1 MRVAQVVPLY
11 ESVQAY
17 ERLMNRKPDEPRWRR
32 AHNG

>member
-17 ERLMNRKPDEPRWRR
+17 ERLINRKPDEPLEAR
-32 AHNG
+32 A

>member
-17 ERLMNRKPDEPRWRR
+17 ERLINRKPDGPLETR
-32 AHNG
+32 A